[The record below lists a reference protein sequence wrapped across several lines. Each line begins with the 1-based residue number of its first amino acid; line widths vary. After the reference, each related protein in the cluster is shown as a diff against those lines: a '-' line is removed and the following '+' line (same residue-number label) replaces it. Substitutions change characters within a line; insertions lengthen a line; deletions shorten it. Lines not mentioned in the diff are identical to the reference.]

1 MNLND
6 WLLILLSILAVIVIF
21 FIIGLISFL
30 LSLLLEKKILT
41 LADEV
46 DKLNEKRNDILNRVL
61 SKVKEDKRVKRVDFE
76 QFELNNEDTL
86 STMRNKQDV
95 AFILLK
101 KVISSSKCREEYK
114 DDIKEIDDLIK
125 ESENIFE
132 NYNKKTSSYNAFI
145 RFIFARPYAYFAK
158 KKTYPLIY

>member
-1 MNLND
+1 M
-6 WLLILLSILAVIVIF
+6 VINFTFYTCCYCYIFYIRINIF
-21 FIIGLISFL
+21 FVEFTFR
-30 LSLLLEKKILT
+30 EKNIDFS
-41 LADEV
+41 DEV

-114 DDIKEIDDLIK
+114 DDIKEIDDLLKKVKISLK
-125 ESENIFE
+125 IN
-132 NYNKKTSSYNAFI
+132 NKKTSSYNAFI

>member
-1 MNLND
+1 M
-6 WLLILLSILAVIVIF
+6 
-21 FIIGLISFL
+21 
-30 LSLLLEKKILT
+30 T

-145 RFIFARPYAYFAK
+145 RFFFARPYAYFAK

>member
-30 LSLLLEKKILT
+30 LSLPLEKKILT

-132 NYNKKTSSYNAFI
+132 NYNKINRNFVGIGYDLLFV
-145 RFIFARPYAYFAK
+145 
-158 KKTYPLIY
+158 

>member
-1 MNLND
+1 MLSLPLRPDSNFKLEFLTF
-6 WLLILLSILAVIVIF
+6 LLI
-21 FIIGLISFL
+21 
-30 LSLLLEKKILT
+30 K
-41 LADEV
+41 
-46 DKLNEKRNDILNRVL
+46 
-61 SKVKEDKRVKRVDFE
+61 
-76 QFELNNEDTL
+76 DTL

-145 RFIFARPYAYFAK
+145 RFFFARPYEYFAK

>member
-30 LSLLLEKKILT
+30 LSLPLEKKILT

-101 KVISSSKCREEYK
+101 KS
-114 DDIKEIDDLIK
+114 DIK
-125 ESENIFE
+125 F
-132 NYNKKTSSYNAFI
+132 
-145 RFIFARPYAYFAK
+145 
-158 KKTYPLIY
+158 